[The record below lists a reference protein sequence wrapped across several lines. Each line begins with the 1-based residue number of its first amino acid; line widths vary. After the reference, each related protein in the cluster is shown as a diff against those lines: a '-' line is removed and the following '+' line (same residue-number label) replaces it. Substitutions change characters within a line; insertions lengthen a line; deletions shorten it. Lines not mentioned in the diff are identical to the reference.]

1 MDVKY
6 SRGSRSRLCFF
17 WVKINVISIHIS
29 NVVMTEKP
37 QYSMRKRRVFS
48 LIVKEKSGPQ
58 PPNPNVVKSF

>member
-1 MDVKY
+1 M
-6 SRGSRSRLCFF
+6 
-17 WVKINVISIHIS
+17 INVISIHIS
-29 NVVMTEKP
+29 DVVMTEKP

>member
-6 SRGSRSRLCFF
+6 SRGSRLCFL